1 MTKSVNSLTIDERIK
16 SIEERIKYIVSKL
29 KERGQV
35 PEDAQEPYLNQIAGE
50 RFNPLMQAA
59 FQEYDRR
66 RSAMLAV
73 AEEHADF
80 SSFMAHVLFFGNG
93 SASTREPLS
102 LAGPSGRVTNAP
114 TSDQISNTAEL
125 RFIELFG
132 LLFDDHLWGAIPP
145 AERKKAGLK
154 HPYTPLIRSLLNL
167 PEPIRPDVDRNGRPH
182 RNGILPEGQF
192 PSQPATVYSQLKIAI
207 PDTDQK
213 PLLGKIEKPTDQL
226 PLFAEVM
233 GDHDIAIPLL
243 ILADEAGFHG
253 LKQGRGTRLDKRILI
268 FSILEMPLNQRHPGG
283 RYELRRS
290 LRWWR
295 DIIWPQRNGRSHYKK
310 QTSGPAL
317 LSALDAVN
325 IAGIVL
331 PDGSKYRPIHVWKN
345 PDLNNMD
352 DEVIIEIR
360 LPEGSDRGPAIDK
373 QALIEAGTISDPA
386 FDLQLGLAYLWDNA
400 KRRNGGFR
408 IYATRPEV
416 LRNAQGHCTYMVE
429 QVILVNGK
437 PTTRWDAPDAV
448 RTGRHERN
456 PQADRVQVLSREK
469 RWKMAYRRHRTKIS
483 KTQKSNEM
491 KKTDQLL
498 STLEDTGQITIER
511 DIIDPRTGEQGW
523 RILEAWPY

>member
-1 MTKSVNSLTIDERIK
+1 MTKSVNTLTIED
-16 SIEERIKYIVSKL
+16 RIKYIVSKL

-35 PEDAQEPYLNQIAGE
+35 PEDAQEPNLNQITDK
-50 RFNPLMQAA
+50 RFNPLMKAA
-59 FQEYDRR
+59 FQEYERR
-66 RSAMLAV
+66 RSAMMAV
-73 AEEHADF
+73 AAEHADI
-80 SSFMAHVLFFGNG
+80 SSFVAPVLYFGKD
-93 SASTREPLS
+93 SASTKDPKS
-102 LAGPSGRVTNAP
+102 PAGLSGRVTKAL
-114 TSDQISNTAEL
+114 TSDQISNAAEI
-125 RFIELFG
+125 RFVELLG
-132 LLFDDHLWGAIPP
+132 LLFDDHLWEAIPQ

-154 HPYTPLIRSLLNL
+154 HPFTPLIRAYLNL
-167 PEPIRPDVDRNGRPH
+167 PESIRPDVDQNGRPY
-182 RNGILPEGQF
+182 RKGILPEGQL
-192 PSQPATVYSQLKIAI
+192 PSQPGTIYSQLKIAI
-207 PDTDQK
+207 PDTDPK
-213 PLLGKIEKPTDQL
+213 LLLGKIEKPTDQL
-226 PLFAEVM
+226 PLFAEAM
-233 GDHDIAIPLL
+233 EDHDIAIPLL

-268 FSILEMPLNQRHPGG
+268 FSVLEMPLDQRHPGQ

-295 DIIWPQRNGRSHYKK
+295 DIIWPRRNGRSHYKK

-373 QALIEAGTISDPA
+373 QALVEAGTISDPA
-386 FDLQLGLAYLWDNA
+386 FDLQLGLAYLWDDA

-416 LRNAQGHCTYMVE
+416 LRNAQEYCTDTAGQE
-429 QVILVNGK
+429 ILVNGK
-437 PTTRWDAPDAV
+437 PTTRWDTPDAV

-469 RWKMAYRRHRTKIS
+469 RWKMAFRRHRTQIS

-491 KKTDQLL
+491 KKTDQLF
-498 STLEDTGQITIER
+498 STLEDIGQIMIER
-511 DIIDPRTGEQGW
+511 DVIDPRTGEQGW
-523 RILEAWPY
+523 RILEAWPH

>member
-1 MTKSVNSLTIDERIK
+1 MTKSAKPLTIK
-16 SIEERIKYIVSKL
+16 KQIKYIVSKL
-29 KERGQV
+29 KERGEI
-35 PEDAQEPYLNQIAGE
+35 PEDAQEPDLNQLADK
-50 RFNPLMQAA
+50 RLNPLMQAA

-73 AEEHADF
+73 AKEHAADD
-80 SSFMAHVLFFGNG
+80 SSVLSPVLIFGDD
-93 SASTREPLS
+93 SATTGNLLS
-102 LAGPSGRVTNAP
+102 LAELIELVTDALTP
-114 TSDQISNTAEL
+114 DQISNADQFRTFEL
-125 RFIELFG
+125 IG
-132 LLFDDHLWGAIPP
+132 LLYNHDLWETIPH
-145 AERKKAGLK
+145 AERKKASLK
-154 HPYTPLIRSLLNL
+154 HPFTPLIRAYLNL
-167 PEPIRPDVDRNGRPH
+167 PEPIRPDVDQNGRPH
-182 RNGILPEGQF
+182 RNGILPEGQL
-192 PSQPATVYSQLKIAI
+192 PSQPATIYSQLKIAI
-207 PDTDQK
+207 PDTNRK
-213 PLLGKIEKPTDQL
+213 PLVGKIEKPSDQL

-233 GDHDIAIPLL
+233 EDHDIAIPLL

-268 FSILEMPLNQRHPGG
+268 FSVLEMPLDQRHPGE

-295 DIIWPQRNGRSHYKK
+295 DILWPQRNGRSHYKK

-386 FDLQLGLAYLWDNA
+386 FDLQLGLAYLWDDA

-416 LRNAQGHCTYMVE
+416 LRNAQGHCTDTAK
-429 QVILVNGK
+429 QVILINGK
-437 PTTRWDAPDAV
+437 PTTRWDASDAV

-469 RWKMAYRRHRTKIS
+469 RWKIAYRRHRTQVS

-491 KKTDQLL
+491 KKTDQLF
-498 STLEDTGQITIER
+498 STLEDTGQIIIER
-511 DIIDPRTGEQGW
+511 DIVDPRTGEQGW
-523 RILEAWPY
+523 RILEAWPH

>member
-1 MTKSVNSLTIDERIK
+1 MTKSVNHLTL
-16 SIEERIKYIVSKL
+16 EERIKYIASIL
-29 KERGQV
+29 KGRGEVPKTDKDPSPAQLADALYDPRMQEAFREYERRLSPMMDV
-35 PEDAQEPYLNQIAGE
+35 AKKHA
-50 RFNPLMQAA
+50 NPVVATTLISETFDCDGLQPIMALTKGLIGSVNTILA
-59 FQEYDRR
+59 NDKVLADRDT
-66 RSAMLAV
+66 RSI
-73 AEEHADF
+73 E
-80 SSFMAHVLFFGNG
+80 
-93 SASTREPLS
+93 
-102 LAGPSGRVTNAP
+102 LAGLQVFHC
-114 TSDQISNTAEL
+114 IWE
-125 RFIELFG
+125 
-132 LLFDDHLWGAIPP
+132 AIPP
-145 AERKKAGLK
+145 GQRAKAKLT
-154 HPYTPLIRSLLNL
+154 HPYTPLIRTYLNL
-167 PEPIRPDVDRNGRPH
+167 PKPIRPNVDRNGRPH
-182 RNGILPEGQF
+182 RKWILPEGQL
-192 PSQPATVYSQLKIAI
+192 PSQPATIYSQLKIAI
-207 PDTDQK
+207 PDTDRK

-233 GDHDIAIPLL
+233 EDHDIAIPLL
-243 ILADEAGFHG
+243 ILADEAGFYG

-268 FSILEMPLNQRHPGG
+268 FSILDMPLDQRHPGE

-373 QALIEAGTISDPA
+373 LALIKAGTISDPA
-386 FDLQLGLAYLWDNA
+386 FDMQLGLAYLWDDA

-416 LRNAQGHCTYMVE
+416 LRNAQGHCTDTAE

-448 RTGRHERN
+448 RTGKHERN

-498 STLEDTGQITIER
+498 STLEDTGQIMIER

-523 RILEAWPY
+523 RILEAWPH

>member
-1 MTKSVNSLTIDERIK
+1 MTKSVNTLTIKERI
-16 SIEERIKYIVSKL
+16 EYIVSKL
-29 KERGQV
+29 KERGEI
-35 PEDAQEPYLNQIAGE
+35 PEDAQEPDLNQIGDK

-66 RSAMLAV
+66 RSAMIAV

-80 SSFMAHVLFFGNG
+80 SSFIAPVLLFSKD
-93 SASTREPLS
+93 SASTREPQS
-102 LAGPSGRVTNAP
+102 LTGPIGRVPNTP
-114 TSDQISNTAEL
+114 TPDQISNDEEF
-125 RFIELFG
+125 RSVELFG
-132 LLFDDHLWGAIPP
+132 LIYNHFLWEAIPP
-145 AERKKAGLK
+145 TERKKAGLK

-167 PEPIRPDVDRNGRPH
+167 PEPIRPDVDQNGRPH

-192 PSQPATVYSQLKIAI
+192 PSQPATIYSQLKIAI
-207 PDTDQK
+207 PDTNRK
-213 PLLGKIEKPTDQL
+213 PLVGKIEKPSDQL

-233 GDHDIAIPLL
+233 EDHDIAIPLL

-268 FSILEMPLNQRHPGG
+268 FSVLEMPLDQRHPGE

-295 DIIWPQRNGRSHYKK
+295 DILWPQRNGRSHYKK

-386 FDLQLGLAYLWDNA
+386 FDLQLGLAYLWDDA

-416 LRNAQGHCTYMVE
+416 LRNAQGHCTDTAK
-429 QVILVNGK
+429 QVILINGK
-437 PTTRWDAPDAV
+437 PTTRWDASDAV

-469 RWKMAYRRHRTKIS
+469 RWKIAYRRHRTQVS

-491 KKTDQLL
+491 KKTDQLF
-498 STLEDTGQITIER
+498 STLEDTGQIIIER
-511 DIIDPRTGEQGW
+511 DIVDPRTGEQGW
-523 RILEAWPY
+523 RILEAWPH

>member
-1 MTKSVNSLTIDERIK
+1 MTKSGNTLT
-16 SIEERIKYIVSKL
+16 IEERIKYIVSKL

-35 PEDAQEPYLNQIAGE
+35 PEDAQEPDLHQITDK

-59 FQEYDRR
+59 FRKYDQRH
-66 RSAMLAV
+66 SALMAV
-73 AEEHADF
+73 AEEHADINSVASPVLST
-80 SSFMAHVLFFGNG
+80 SSGPATTEKL
-93 SASTREPLS
+93 LS
-102 LAGPSGRVTNAP
+102 LAGVMGRITNALTP
-114 TSDQISNTAEL
+114 DQISIDNDLQILEL
-125 RFIELFG
+125 VG
-132 LLFDDHLWGAIPP
+132 LLYNHDLWEAIPP
-145 AERKKAGLK
+145 AERKRADLQ
-154 HPYTPLIRSLLNL
+154 HPYTPLIRAYLNL
-167 PEPIRPDVDRNGRPH
+167 PTPIRPDVDQNGRPH
-182 RNGILPEGQF
+182 RKWILPEGQL

-207 PDTDQK
+207 LDTDRK

-233 GDHDIAIPLL
+233 EDHDIAIPLL
-243 ILADEAGFHG
+243 ILADEAGFIG

-268 FSILEMPLNQRHPGG
+268 FSVLDMPLDQRHPGE

-373 QALIEAGTISDPA
+373 QALVEAGTISDPA
-386 FDLQLGLAYLWDNA
+386 FDLQLGLAYLWDDA

-416 LRNAQGHCTYMVE
+416 LRNTQGHCTDTAE

-437 PTTRWDAPDAV
+437 PTTRWDTPDAV

-469 RWKMAYRRHRTKIS
+469 RWKMAFRRHRTQIS

-491 KKTDQLL
+491 KKTDQLF
-498 STLEDTGQITIER
+498 STLEDTGQIMIER
-511 DIIDPRTGEQGW
+511 DVIDPRTGEQGW
-523 RILEAWPY
+523 RILEAWPH

>member
-1 MTKSVNSLTIDERIK
+1 MTKSVNTLTIED
-16 SIEERIKYIVSKL
+16 RIKYIVSKL

-35 PEDAQEPYLNQIAGE
+35 PEDAQEPDLNQITDK
-50 RFNPLMQAA
+50 RFNPLMKAA
-59 FQEYDRR
+59 FQEYERR
-66 RSAMLAV
+66 RSAMMAV
-73 AEEHADF
+73 AAEHADI
-80 SSFMAHVLFFGNG
+80 SSVVAPVLYYVKD
-93 SASTREPLS
+93 SASTKDPKS
-102 LAGPSGRVTNAP
+102 PAGLSGRVTKAL
-114 TSDQISNTAEL
+114 TSDQISNAAAIRFAEL
-125 RFIELFG
+125 LG
-132 LLFDDHLWGAIPP
+132 LSFDHHLWEAIPQ

-154 HPYTPLIRSLLNL
+154 HPFTPLIRAYLNL
-167 PEPIRPDVDRNGRPH
+167 PESIRPDVDQNGRPY
-182 RNGILPEGQF
+182 RKGILPEGQL
-192 PSQPATVYSQLKIAI
+192 PSQPGTIYSQLKITI
-207 PDTDQK
+207 PNTDPK
-213 PLLGKIEKPTDQL
+213 LLLGKIEKPTDQL
-226 PLFAEVM
+226 PLFAEAM
-233 GDHDIAIPLL
+233 EDHDIAIPLL

-268 FSILEMPLNQRHPGG
+268 FSVLEMPLDQRHPGQ

-295 DIIWPQRNGRSHYKK
+295 DIIWPRRNGRSHYKK

-325 IAGIVL
+325 VAGIVL

-373 QALIEAGTISDPA
+373 QALVEAGTISDPA
-386 FDLQLGLAYLWDNA
+386 FDLQLGLAYLWDDA

-416 LRNAQGHCTYMVE
+416 LRNTQGHCTDTAE

-437 PTTRWDAPDAV
+437 PTTRWDTPDAV

-469 RWKMAYRRHRTKIS
+469 RWKMAFRRHRTQIS

-491 KKTDQLL
+491 KKTDQLF
-498 STLEDTGQITIER
+498 STLEDTGQIMIER
-511 DIIDPRTGEQGW
+511 DVIDPRTGEQGW
-523 RILEAWPY
+523 RILEAWPH

>member
-1 MTKSVNSLTIDERIK
+1 MTKSVKTLT
-16 SIEERIKYIVSKL
+16 IEERIKHIVSIL
-29 KERGQV
+29 KKRGQV
-35 PEDAQEPYLNQIAGE
+35 PEDAQEPDLHQITDK

-59 FQEYDRR
+59 FREYDRR
-66 RSAMLAV
+66 HSALMNV
-73 AEEHADF
+73 AEEHADIDSVASPILSH
-80 SSFMAHVLFFGNG
+80 SSGPATTEDL
-93 SASTREPLS
+93 LK
-102 LAGPSGRVTNAP
+102 LAGIMGRITNTFTP
-114 TSDQISNTAEL
+114 DQISIHNDLSILEL
-125 RFIELFG
+125 VG
-132 LLFDDHLWGAIPP
+132 LLYNHDLWEAIPP

-154 HPYTPLIRSLLNL
+154 HPYTPLIRAYLNL
-167 PEPIRPDVDRNGRPH
+167 PKPIHPDVDRNGRPH

-233 GDHDIAIPLL
+233 EDHDIAIPLL
-243 ILADEAGFHG
+243 ILADEAGFQG

-268 FSILEMPLNQRHPGG
+268 FSILEMPLNQRHPGE

-416 LRNAQGHCTYMVE
+416 LRNAQGHCTYMAE

-448 RTGRHERN
+448 RTGRYERN

-498 STLEDTGQITIER
+498 STLEDTGQIIIER

-523 RILEAWPY
+523 RILETWPY